1 MVWSK
6 VGLNQMKQRLFHPLR
21 SFRPIPVLNNG
32 KRNTRQ
38 VKISVPVQTISVMLP
53 YATLA
58 RQNYS
63 LEKNKVELNRID
75 FIFNVR
81 NVNKLVRDTLTL

>member
-1 MVWSK
+1 
-6 VGLNQMKQRLFHPLR
+6 
-21 SFRPIPVLNNG
+21 
-32 KRNTRQ
+32 
-38 VKISVPVQTISVMLP
+38 MLP

-75 FIFNVR
+75 FIYIVC
-81 NVNKLVRDTLTL
+81 NVNKLVQDTLTL